1 MFFSVKTAMKIGGKV
16 YIPCICYDL
25 PDVLV
30 PTVDKLVSEDK
41 ARKYDKPVFF
51 QNGKIL
57 EKKADVKESLTTN
70 KGKKDKKVK
79 KETTPVVTEADAI
92 AEAETVAKET
102 EGF

>member
-1 MFFSVKTAMKIGGKV
+1 MYFSVKSAMKIGGKV

-25 PDVLV
+25 PDALV

-51 QNGKIL
+51 QNGKVL
-57 EKKADVKESLTTN
+57 EKKAVAEEATAK
-70 KGKKDKKVK
+70 KGKKAK
-79 KETTPVVTEADAI
+79 KEATPVVTEAEAV
-92 AEAETVAKET
+92 AEAESVTETET

>member
-1 MFFSVKTAMKIGGKV
+1 MFFSVKTSMKIGGKV

-51 QNGKIL
+51 QNGKVL
-57 EKKADVKESLTTN
+57 EKKAVTEETGTAKR
-70 KGKKDKKVK
+70 GKKAK
-79 KETTPVVTEADAI
+79 KETTPVVTEAGSVI
-92 AEAETVAKET
+92 EAETVAKET

>member
-16 YIPCICYDL
+16 YSPCICYDL

-51 QNGKIL
+51 QNGKVL
-57 EKKADVKESLTTN
+57 EKKAVIEEAGTAS
-70 KGKKDKKVK
+70 KGKKDKKSK
-79 KETTPVVTEADAI
+79 KETTPVVTEAGSVTET
-92 AEAETVAKET
+92 EAETET